1 MLNIFKI
8 QLIKTKFSILLL
20 TLASITV
27 SCKSKNVEESK
38 TISTNQEAVSKPN
51 IIFILADD
59 LGYGDVGFNGQD
71 KIKTPNI
78 DQLAVNGMV
87 FTNHYTG
94 SSVCGPSR
102 AVLMT
107 GKHIGHCTV
116 RGNPRWTASGT
127 PVDLEAKD
135 VTVAEE
141 LKRAGYTTGII
152 GKWGLAENLNEGLP
166 NKQGFDYFYGFN
178 QHSPAHHYYPNTIFE
193 NEHELTLES
202 NDPQNKT
209 GQHIHYLMT
218 EKATEFIN
226 KNHKQPFFLY
236 LAYTIPHFELTIL
249 DKEKEQYKNL
259 GWPKRKMAPGHYRH
273 DEDGHITYAAMVS
286 TMDRDIGNLMKQ
298 LKELGVAD
306 NTLVVFTSDNGHE
319 YDDLKNEFFNSN
331 GNFQGHKRD
340 LYEGGIR
347 APFVAYWPN
356 KIKVGTKTN
365 HISAFWDF
373 LPTACDLAGVKP
385 SDKIDGISYAPTL
398 LGNEDSQQKHDYLY
412 WEFNERSGPI
422 QAVRQDNWKAVKF
435 KDKPVEIYDLN
446 LDISEKNNLAEQHLD
461 KAKELLFLIN
471 NSRTEH
477 PEFPLVKKTLK
488 KK

>member
-1 MLNIFKI
+1 MK
-8 QLIKTKFSILLL
+8 LIKLSQLVIPIFFL
-20 TLASITV
+20 TGFV
-27 SCKSKNVEESK
+27 SCKTKQVDENNK
-38 TISTNQEAVSKPN
+38 QTQEQKVATKPN

-78 DQLAVNGMV
+78 DKLATNGMV

-94 SSVCGPSR
+94 STVCGPSR

-107 GKHIGHCTV
+107 GKHTGHATV

-127 PVDLEAKD
+127 PVDISAED

-141 LKRAGYTTGII
+141 LKRAGYTTGMI

-166 NKQGFDYFYGFN
+166 FKQGFDYFYGFN
-178 QHSPAHHYYPNTIFE
+178 QHSPAHHYYPKTIFE
-193 NEHELTLES
+193 NENELIIEG
-202 NDPQNKT
+202 NDPQTKE

-218 EKATEFIN
+218 EKATNFIDE
-226 KNHKQPFFLY
+226 NHKKPFFLY

-249 DKEKEQYKNL
+249 EEEKEQYKNL
-259 GWPKRKMAPGHYRH
+259 GWPKRQMTPGHYRH
-273 DEDGHITYAAMVS
+273 DEDGHTTYAAMVS

-298 LKELGVAD
+298 LKDLGIAD
-306 NTLVVFTSDNGHE
+306 NTLVIFTSDNGHE

-331 GNFQGHKRD
+331 GDFQGHKRD
-340 LYEGGIR
+340 LYEGGIH

-356 KIKVGTKTN
+356 KIKAGTKTE

-373 LPTACDLAGVKP
+373 LPTACELAGVKP
-385 SDKIDGISYAPTL
+385 SDTVDGISYLPTL
-398 LGNEDSQQKHDYLY
+398 LGNDDSQKKHNYLY
-412 WEFNERSGPI
+412 WEFNENQGPI
-422 QAVRQDNWKAVKF
+422 QAVRKDHWKGIKF
-435 KDKPVEIYDLN
+435 KEKPIEIYDLSK
-446 LDISEKNNLAEQHLD
+446 DISEQNNLAEQRPD

-477 PEFPLVKKTLK
+477 SEFPLVKKILK
-488 KK
+488 RQ